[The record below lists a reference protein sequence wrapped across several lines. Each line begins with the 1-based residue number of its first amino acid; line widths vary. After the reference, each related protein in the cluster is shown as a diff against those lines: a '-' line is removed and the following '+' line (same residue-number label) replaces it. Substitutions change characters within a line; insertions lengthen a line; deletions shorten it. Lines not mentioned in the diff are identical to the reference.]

1 MHVMAG
7 LGPAIHVFA
16 PIKCRRQGVDARA
29 KPGHDGVDA
38 VQASGR
44 PRPDDARHEKW
55 KDSKEFPHADRRL
68 TPPPGSCRTL
78 AVSELSP
85 HTQQLSAYARLVRR
99 RVLIVAGLGALML
112 VAMLFDIATGPSN
125 LPLADVISGILS
137 PSSLDA
143 PARVIIWEVRLPY
156 ALMAVLVG
164 AALALAGAEMQ
175 TILNNPL
182 ASPFTLG
189 VSSAAAFGA
198 ALALVLGMSLPFIP
212 TDWNLPA
219 FAFLFAFASVLL
231 LQAMARLRGTGVETL
246 VLFGIALV
254 FTFNALVAL
263 VQYVASQEALQQL
276 VFWSMGSLA
285 RSTWAKLGVL
295 GLVTL
300 IVVPFSLKASWRMTA
315 LRLGED
321 RARSFGISVARL
333 RFFSLLRVSLL
344 AATSVAFVGTIG
356 FIGLVA
362 PHIARL
368 LVGEDHRFFLPG
380 SMLAGAVIMS
390 LASVASKTIVP
401 GALLPVG
408 IVTSLIGVP
417 FFIALIFSRRERL

>member
-1 MHVMAG
+1 MSQTS
-7 LGPAIHVFA
+7 P
-16 PIKCRRQGVDARA
+16 D
-29 KPGHDGVDA
+29 
-38 VQASGR
+38 QA
-44 PRPDDARHEKW
+44 A
-55 KDSKEFPHADRRL
+55 
-68 TPPPGSCRTL
+68 
-78 AVSELSP
+78 
-85 HTQQLSAYARLVRR
+85 LSAYARLVRR
-99 RVLIVAGLGALML
+99 RVAVLTGLGTLML
-112 VAMLFDIATGPSN
+112 VALVVDIATGPSN
-125 LPLADVISGILS
+125 LPLADVVTGIIR
-137 PSSLDA
+137 PSSLDG
-143 PARVIIWEVRLPY
+143 PARVIIWDVRLPY

-189 VSSAAAFGA
+189 VSSAASFGA
-198 ALALVLGMSLPFIP
+198 ALALVLGMSLPLIP
-212 TDWNLPA
+212 ASWNLPA
-219 FAFLFAFASVLL
+219 FAFVFAFASVLL
-231 LQAMARLRGTGVETL
+231 LQAMASLRGTGVETL

-263 VQYVASQEALQQL
+263 IQFVASQEALQQL
-276 VFWSMGSLA
+276 VFWSMGSLSRA
-285 RSTWAKLGVL
+285 TWEKLSVLGVVIAL
-295 GLVTL
+295 TA
-300 IVVPFSLKASWRMTA
+300 PFSLKASWRMTA

-333 RFFSLLRVSLL
+333 RFLSLLRVSLL

-368 LVGEDHRFFLPG
+368 LVGEDHRFFLPA
-380 SMLAGAVIMS
+380 SLLAGAVIMS
-390 LASVASKTIVP
+390 LASVASKTLVP

-408 IVTSLIGVP
+408 IVTALIGVP